1 MSINGIDI
9 ASWQEGIN
17 IAKLTTTKFVIV
29 KATEDTDYVN
39 PYFDAWAASVVKNG
53 KKLGCY
59 HFARPGNMEAQ
70 AKYFLGK
77 VKKYIGVATLWLD
90 WEEDAIPL
98 GPAKAKQFL
107 DYVYKK
113 TGVKAGIYMSK
124 SVCNAY
130 DWSAVKKAGY
140 PLWVAQYPDYN
151 PTGYLS
157 PGKIWT
163 DGSIFGSWG
172 KSGWTIFQYTS
183 VGEIKGYNGDL
194 DLDCYIDGVTAWDEL
209 AKGSVIKTAV
219 AKVTTPTSII
229 QETGKVDRMVSE
241 CIKICNDDSHGY
253 SQVNRWNPDF
263 DCSSLMWY
271 CAHYAGYPVRMKDP
285 RWTGS
290 MIEVFTAAGFQKLA
304 YKRSVL
310 RKGDILLVHND
321 KRQHTEM
328 YIGNDKLAGAHIA
341 ETGGVDGKAG
351 DQTGNE
357 ISVGSFYDAG
367 WQWIL
372 RPPADAD
379 GKSDAKK
386 NINQI
391 ADEVIRGLWGN
402 GDTRKKKL
410 EKAGYDYDSVQAKV
424 NEILLG
430 PSIDD
435 LAHQVIRGEW
445 GNGNTRKKKL
455 EAAGYDYN
463 AVQKRV
469 NEILS

>member
-1 MSINGIDI
+1 M
-9 ASWQEGIN
+9 
-17 IAKLTTTKFVIV
+17 
-29 KATEDTDYVN
+29 
-39 PYFDAWAASVVKNG
+39 
-53 KKLGCY
+53 
-59 HFARPGNMEAQ
+59 
-70 AKYFLGK
+70 
-77 VKKYIGVATLWLD
+77 
-90 WEEDAIPL
+90 
-98 GPAKAKQFL
+98 
-107 DYVYKK
+107 
-113 TGVKAGIYMSK
+113 
-124 SVCNAY
+124 
-130 DWSAVKKAGY
+130 
-140 PLWVAQYPDYN
+140 
-151 PTGYLS
+151 
-157 PGKIWT
+157 
-163 DGSIFGSWG
+163 
-172 KSGWTIFQYTS
+172 
-183 VGEIKGYNGDL
+183 VG
-194 DLDCYIDGVTAWDEL
+194 
-209 AKGSVIKTAV
+209 
-219 AKVTTPTSII
+219 
-229 QETGKVDRMVSE
+229 E

-328 YIGNDKLAGAHIA
+328 YVGNDKLAGAHIA

-357 ISVGSFYDAG
+357 ISVGNFYDAG

-372 RPPADAD
+372 RPPADTD

-402 GDTRKKKL
+402 GDIRKKKL
-410 EKAGYDYDSVQAKV
+410 EKAGYDYNAVQAKV

-455 EAAGYDYN
+455 EAAGYSYE